1 MMGLQSDLASGFRL
15 EQFGPICHG
24 LLLLV
29 SGRTNDFPGKLPH
42 DSSQRSGKR
51 DLLEAKS
58 KSLSDRDF
66 GGHKRN
72 CQNPGTI

>member
-1 MMGLQSDLASGFRL
+1 MTFLESCHMTQVKDL
-15 EQFGPICHG
+15 E
-24 LLLLV
+24 
-29 SGRTNDFPGKLPH
+29 
-42 DSSQRSGKR
+42 R

-72 CQNPGTI
+72 CQNPGSI